1 MDNQL
6 SEQPVVS
13 FLQNRHAL
21 RTSKKE
27 TRVNPNPIKAS
38 VKTFYHLLAACCL
51 VMGITTQ
58 VMTQTPTGPPTGAG
72 PYRES
77 ALVELVKLDPTIK
90 LDIRYATPD
99 NFFGKAVYPE
109 PRAFLQRP
117 AAEALLS
124 AQQWLKAQG
133 YGLVVYDAY
142 RPWSVTKLFW
152 DITPPE
158 KRVFVADPSVGS
170 VHNRGCAVDVGLF
183 DLRTGREVEMPG
195 AYDEMT
201 ERSFVT
207 YTGGTAE
214 QRARR
219 DLLRKAMEQDG
230 FFFVYP
236 EEWWHYNFKDLR
248 DYAIQDIPFSAIASP
263 AGHKTP

>member
-1 MDNQL
+1 VNQKDSRIL
-6 SEQPVVS
+6 M
-13 FLQNRHAL
+13 
-21 RTSKKE
+21 KK
-27 TRVNPNPIKAS
+27 
-38 VKTFYHLLAACCL
+38 YYGLLAAICMVVSIAAE
-51 VMGITTQ
+51 VMA
-58 VMTQTPTGPPTGAG
+58 QTPSGPPVGAG
-72 PYRES
+72 PYRPD
-77 ALVELVKLDPTIK
+77 ALVELVKLDSTIK
-90 LDIRYATPD
+90 LDIRYATPN

-117 AAEALLS
+117 AAEALLL
-124 AQQWLKAQG
+124 AHRRLKEQG

-142 RPWSVTKLFW
+142 RPWSITKLFW

-170 VHNRGCAVDVGLF
+170 VHNRGCAVDVGLV
-183 DLRTGREVEMPG
+183 DLRTGHEVEMPS

-230 FFFVYP
+230 SFFVLP

-248 DYAIQDIPFSAIASP
+248 DYAIQDMPFSAIDCPSVSQKP
-263 AGHKTP
+263 

>member
-1 MDNQL
+1 MNPKD
-6 SEQPVVS
+6 S
-13 FLQNRHAL
+13 
-21 RTSKKE
+21 RTLMKK
-27 TRVNPNPIKAS
+27 
-38 VKTFYHLLAACCL
+38 YYGLLAAFCMVVSIATE
-51 VMGITTQ
+51 VMA
-58 VMTQTPTGPPTGAG
+58 QTPSGPPIGAG
-72 PYRES
+72 PYRPN
-77 ALVELVKLDPTIK
+77 ALVELVKLDSTIK
-90 LDIRYATPD
+90 LDIRYATPN
-99 NFFGKAVYPE
+99 NFFGKAVYTE

-117 AAEALLS
+117 AAEALLLVHR
-124 AQQWLKAQG
+124 WLKEQG

-170 VHNRGCAVDVGLF
+170 VHNRGCAVDVGLV
-183 DLRTGREVEMPG
+183 DLRTGHEVEMPG

-230 FFFVYP
+230 YFFVLP

-248 DYAIQDIPFSAIASP
+248 DYAIQDIPFSAIDSP
-263 AGHKTP
+263 SGSKKP

>member
-1 MDNQL
+1 M
-6 SEQPVVS
+6 
-13 FLQNRHAL
+13 A
-21 RTSKKE
+21 
-27 TRVNPNPIKAS
+27 
-38 VKTFYHLLAACCL
+38 
-51 VMGITTQ
+51 
-58 VMTQTPTGPPTGAG
+58 QTPSGPPMGPG
-72 PYRES
+72 PYRPS
-77 ALVELVKLDPTIK
+77 ALVELVKLDPTIR
-90 LDIRYATPD
+90 LDIRYATAD
-99 NFFGKAVYPE
+99 NFFGKAVYSE

-117 AAEALLS
+117 AADALLS
-124 AQQWLKAQG
+124 VHRRLKAQG

-158 KRVFVADPSVGS
+158 KRVFVADPAVGS

-183 DLRTGREVEMPG
+183 DLRTGREVEMTG

-207 YTGGTAE
+207 YTGGTVE

-230 FFFVYP
+230 YFFVYP
-236 EEWWHYNFKDLR
+236 EEWWHYNFKDSR
-248 DYAIQDIPFSAIASP
+248 EYAIQDIPFSAIGSP
-263 AGHKTP
+263 SEPKK